1 MQPWHEKGRHRHRE
15 EGMNSVVRRRNRFM
29 ASDSA
34 VRWPVFLPLVLFFGG
49 IGAAA
54 AMTQLLGS
62 F

>member
-1 MQPWHEKGRHRHRE
+1 MKPFYGF
-15 EGMNSVVRRRNRFM
+15 RFSRPL
-29 ASDSA
+29 AC
-34 VRWPVFLPLVLFFGG
+34 FLPLVLFFGG

>member
-1 MQPWHEKGRHRHRE
+1 MQLWRGNGRHRHTAERV
-15 EGMNSVVRRRNRFM
+15 NSVFRRRDRSM